1 VEFNEHILITQV
13 NQSALKTFNTTSNAI
28 INKPVKE
35 LLDEEGFN
43 KLTQCI
49 NHLQK
54 QTDHFCST
62 FIQGQ
67 ICFIKAKKETFPA
80 ETTLSKYRFNGQDYY
95 ALFIR
100 NVDDRVKDRQV
111 IRKLSVETT
120 MLREKVSAQSFD
132 DIIGNSLPMLEAI
145 KLVNQ
150 VAPMDSTVLIRGET
164 GTGKELF
171 ARAIH
176 KASQRK
182 DKSMVTLNC
191 AALPSELVESE
202 LFGHV
207 KGAFTGAAASRDGRF
222 LLAHKGTIF
231 LDEIGELPLSLQA
244 KLLRVL
250 QEGEFE
256 PVGSSKTQKVDVR
269 VIAATNR
276 DLEKEVEKG
285 TFREDLFYRLN
296 VFPLQVPPLKDR
308 GEDILMLSEAFME
321 KFAKRSALSMSPLN
335 EVHKH
340 QLLAYHWPG
349 NVRELQNIIE
359 RGVIT
364 HVDSKLNLTGLTP
377 SATDQQTSSLS
388 RNNLILTE
396 PEMIKLEKTNIIKA
410 LNATNWK
417 ISGPDGAAAL
427 LQIPPTT
434 LSSRI
439 GKLTIT
445 RG

>member
-1 VEFNEHILITQV
+1 
-13 NQSALKTFNTTSNAI
+13 
-28 INKPVKE
+28 
-35 LLDEEGFN
+35 
-43 KLTQCI
+43 
-49 NHLQK
+49 
-54 QTDHFCST
+54 
-62 FIQGQ
+62 
-67 ICFIKAKKETFPA
+67 
-80 ETTLSKYRFNGQDYY
+80 
-95 ALFIR
+95 
-100 NVDDRVKDRQV
+100 
-111 IRKLSVETT
+111 

-132 DIIGNSLPMLEAI
+132 DIIGNSVPMLEAI

-171 ARAIH
+171 AQAIH

-207 KGAFTGAAASRDGRF
+207 KGAFTGASTSRDGRF
-222 LLAHKGTIF
+222 LLADKGTIF

-276 DLEKEVEKG
+276 DLEKEVAKG

-321 KFAKRSALSMSPLN
+321 KCAKRSALSMSPLN

-364 HVDSKLNLTGLTP
+364 HVDSKLNLAGLT
-377 SATDQQTSSLS
+377 SAIGEQPSSLS
-388 RNNLILTE
+388 PNNLILTE
-396 PEMIKLEKTNIIKA
+396 PEMNELEKANIIKA
-410 LNATNWK
+410 LDATNWK
-417 ISGPDGAAAL
+417 ISGADGAAAL

-439 GKLTIT
+439 GKLKIT
-445 RG
+445 RGE